1 MGKIIAITNQK
12 GGVGKTTTT
21 LSLGV
26 GLVRHGYKVLLVD
39 ADPQGNLTTSLG
51 WYSPDELS
59 YTLSNLITDT
69 LFCERSANVM
79 NAILKHDEGVDIIP
93 ANTELSSVEARLVTA
108 KNRETA
114 IKNILKGLKND
125 YDYIL
130 IDCKPS
136 LGMITINALT
146 AADSV
151 IIPVQAQ
158 YLPAKGM
165 TQLLDTIGNVKKHLN
180 PNLKIEGILLT
191 LSDRRTN
198 LSKETSL
205 IIRKNFKGF
214 VKVFN
219 TEIPVATK
227 AAESS
232 AKGISIFSYDEGSRV
247 AAAYEDIVK
256 EVTHDDKRVGYD
268 ITAESLYDAGR

>member
-1 MGKIIAITNQK
+1 MGKIIAVTNQK

-39 ADPQGNLTTSLG
+39 ADPQGDLTTSLG
-51 WYSPDELS
+51 WYNPDELN

-69 LFCERSANVM
+69 LFRDSSANVR
-79 NAILKHDEGVDIIP
+79 NAILKHDEGVNIIP
-93 ANTELSSVEARLVTA
+93 ANIELSSIEAQLVTA
-108 KNRETA
+108 MSRETA
-114 IKNILKGLKND
+114 LKNILNEVKDD

-130 IDCKPS
+130 IDCMPS

-165 TQLLDTIGNVKKHLN
+165 TQLLDTISRVKKHLN
-180 PNLKIEGILLT
+180 PNLEIEGVLLT

-198 LSKETSL
+198 LSKETSM
-205 IIRKNFKGF
+205 IIRKNFGDY
-214 VKVFN
+214 VRVFD

-232 AKGISIFSYDEGSRV
+232 AKGISIFSYDEGNRV
-247 AAAYEDIVK
+247 ATAYANIVK
-256 EVTHDDKRVGYD
+256 EVTESGKRMGYD
-268 ITAESLYDAGR
+268 ITAESLLDAGR